1 MDRKS
6 RQKKKTRE
14 IKYQSIIY
22 NSKFYTMKMARKYI
36 PQKIRCI
43 LFLEYFGLL
52 DLKNCI
58 FKFHM
63 KKKQEY
69 QTVLY
74 SKRHK
79 LVFYCFH
86 FEAKF
91 IDHNCL
97 ES

>member
-1 MDRKS
+1 MMTV
-6 RQKKKTRE
+6 QAKKTRE
-14 IKYQSIIY
+14 IKYLIY

-63 KKKQEY
+63 KKE
-69 QTVLY
+69 TRIPNSVI
-74 SKRHK
+74 
-79 LVFYCFH
+79 F
-86 FEAKF
+86 
-91 IDHNCL
+91 
-97 ES
+97 

>member
-1 MDRKS
+1 
-6 RQKKKTRE
+6 
-14 IKYQSIIY
+14 
-22 NSKFYTMKMARKYI
+22 MKMAKKYI

-43 LFLEYFGLL
+43 FFHEYFG
-52 DLKNCI
+52 CI

-79 LVFYCFH
+79 LII
-86 FEAKF
+86 F
-91 IDHNCL
+91 IVSILKLN
-97 ES
+97 S